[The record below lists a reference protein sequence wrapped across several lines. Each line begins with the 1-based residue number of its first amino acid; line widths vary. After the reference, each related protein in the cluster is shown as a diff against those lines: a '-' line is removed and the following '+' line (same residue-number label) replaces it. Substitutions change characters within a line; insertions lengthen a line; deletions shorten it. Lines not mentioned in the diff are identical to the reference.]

1 MKKRHVKILATLV
14 ASFVVFYIT
23 FIFTQK
29 NNTPTSESYKAS
41 VQYPASPL
49 TLNLWVPEPEKN
61 NLDSIISDF
70 KKVHP
75 NVSINIEVIDNSL
88 YQTRINQ
95 AVSSNSLPDMAILRS
110 EQLPQ
115 YKNNL
120 KAAPDPV
127 FTTDEFRKTF
137 ADLASNDLISGNSII
152 GAPLGLATL
161 GLIYNQ
167 DRFFQASILG
177 PPATWVDF
185 NKTNSAL
192 RKKESSNL
200 YSSGVALGTPL
211 IRNYP
216 DIISVLMMQ
225 NGAAMTNQPPTKA
238 TFEQPDDSSYYPGSK
253 ALEYYASFSQPTKD
267 NYSWSDSLG
276 DSVLA
281 LGQNKTAL
289 IIDYPMA
296 YKEILAKNP
305 NLNLKMSQLP
315 QVNPTQPLN
324 YGTVL
329 VGGVFSSSTKS
340 DIAWDFW
347 NFATSKYEQNKFSLN
362 SYWPAS
368 RKDLIKDQLNDKDLS
383 ISVRQ
388 SSTATNWYE
397 GNNYQTNASLREMCT
412 SYLSGIDSRIA
423 VNNASSKVTSS
434 IKASLR

>member
-1 MKKRHVKILATLV
+1 MNKKYVKIFAIII
-14 ASFVVFYIT
+14 ASILVFYVA
-23 FIFTQK
+23 FLYTQK
-29 NNTPTSESYKAS
+29 KSATSGETYTAS
-41 VQYPASPL
+41 VEYPTQPFALSLWMPL
-49 TLNLWVPEPEKN
+49 SEKN
-61 NLDSIISDF
+61 NLNQIVGDF

-75 NVSINIEVIDNSL
+75 NATINIEVTDDSQYQVKID
-88 YQTRINQ
+88 Q
-95 AVSSNSLPDMAILRS
+95 AILSRTLPDMAILRS

-161 GLIYNQ
+161 GMIYNQ

-329 VGGVFSSSTKS
+329 VGGVFSSSTKP

-383 ISVRQ
+383 ISARQ

>member
-1 MKKRHVKILATLV
+1 MNKKYVKIFAIII
-14 ASFVVFYIT
+14 ASILVFYVA
-23 FIFTQK
+23 FLYTQK
-29 NNTPTSESYKAS
+29 KSATSGETYTAS
-41 VQYPASPL
+41 VEYPMQPFTLSLWMPL
-49 TLNLWVPEPEKN
+49 SEKN
-61 NLDSIISDF
+61 NLTQIVGDF
-70 KKVHP
+70 NKVHP
-75 NVSINIEVIDNSL
+75 NATINIEVTDDSQYQVKID
-88 YQTRINQ
+88 Q
-95 AVSSNSLPDMAILRS
+95 AILSRTLPDMAILRS

-296 YKEILAKNP
+296 YKDILAKNP

-347 NFATSKYEQNKFSLN
+347 NFATSKYEQDKFSLN

-383 ISVRQ
+383 ISARQ